1 MNLCM
6 YVLIYMLFN
15 TIAHFVFHAGG
26 CPEDVLSSLRIF
38 TIATFKSFGLV
49 VNEKNEVI
57 FKVRM

>member
-1 MNLCM
+1 MF
-6 YVLIYMLFN
+6 ISMLFN

-26 CPEDVLSSLRIF
+26 CPEDAMSSLRIF